1 MCRVNPDWENILG
14 KGANRIM
21 ERACAHQGSHG
32 PRTCDGNT
40 DGTQE
45 LPKTRYHL
53 YMQKFMCKKQEA
65 TKDAYGYELTHL
77 SMAGLEGDTG
87 VRCQWAILMGNNI
100 ISSQPV
106 GGTGQPSCTPAIMC
120 KVHRFDT
127 ENSQVSGGRAARR
140 PRETRGPAPR
150 WRPSGGAFRG
160 SASRR
165 GQPPPGPARPPR
177 IRWGQRARR
186 GAGDG
191 ERRASP
197 PGSPLHTLPQLA
209 GSPFS
214 PGPHPPPP
222 QVPSPSP
229 EPSPSPPRPAPSP
242 PPPSRSCPT
251 SAGRR
256 AWGLAPSPARLRQRW
271 RRVAVSLPRSG
282 CRCQGATGLGGLLAP
297 ADGGEVRV
305 GGRAHGGRNA
315 GGCPRL
321 PPTLPAVSEGWLPL
335 PLPPAPRARRLP
347 GLVRKRGAVMGGPA
361 RQSPPR
367 PPGGSS
373 RCGSG
378 PGGPG
383 GALPA
388 ASLPSVP
395 SAAAARPPPAPAAL
409 LRPPRLRL
417 IPSSS

>member
-1 MCRVNPDWENILG
+1 MDPAHVMGTRTEHRSSPKQGIISTCKSLCAR
-14 KGANRIM
+14 NRKPLI
-21 ERACAHQGSHG
+21 
-32 PRTCDGNT
+32 
-40 DGTQE
+40 
-45 LPKTRYHL
+45 
-53 YMQKFMCKKQEA
+53 
-65 TKDAYGYELTHL
+65 DAYGYELTHL

-165 GQPPPGPARPPR
+165 GQPPPGPASQDQVGPKGAERSR
-177 IRWGQRARR
+177 GWGAAGIPAR
-186 GAGDG
+186 
-191 ERRASP
+191 ESP
-197 PGSPLHTLPQLA
+197 
-209 GSPFS
+209 
-214 PGPHPPPP
+214 PHPPAARGVSVLPRPP
-222 QVPSPSP
+222 PSSPSGP
-229 EPSPSPPRPAPSP
+229 LSFPRALAQPPRPAPSP

-378 PGGPG
+378 PGG
-383 GALPA
+383 ALPA